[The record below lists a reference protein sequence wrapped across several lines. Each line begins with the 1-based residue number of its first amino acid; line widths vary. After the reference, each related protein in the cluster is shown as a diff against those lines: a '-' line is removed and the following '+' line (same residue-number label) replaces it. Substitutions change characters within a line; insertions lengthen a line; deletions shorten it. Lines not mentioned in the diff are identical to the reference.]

1 MCARAFTHPR
11 GYARRDMALVRED
24 AINYDGA
31 TLRIEFPMHFR
42 RARCD
47 RLLFCTDILDAILNS
62 EWIVRYSNRPA
73 ALLIATHRIILERHA
88 MSILHR
94 YSELL
99 LKSKDSERTCLRFS
113 KKNSKLIA
121 NFAVHCMR
129 YYSSEGDTKS
139 FSWQHFLHFISSLSM
154 FCRIEI

>member
-11 GYARRDMALVRED
+11 GCARRDMALVRED

-31 TLRIEFPMHFR
+31 TLQIKFPMRFR
-42 RARCD
+42 RARRD

-62 EWIVRYSNRPA
+62 EWIARYSNRPA
-73 ALLIATHRIILERHA
+73 ALLITMHRIILERHA
-88 MSILHR
+88 TSILHH

-99 LKSKDSERTCLRFS
+99 LKSEDSERACLRFS

-129 YYSSEGDTKS
+129 YYSPEEDTKS
-139 FSWQHFLHFISSLSM
+139 FSWQHFLHFISSPSI
-154 FCRIEI
+154 CRIEI